1 METIQVYR
9 FHSCT
14 IEKEPLR
21 PAMRYR
27 MRRQ

>member
-1 METIQVYR
+1 METIRVYR
-9 FHSCT
+9 FDSCT

-27 MRRQ
+27 IRRQ